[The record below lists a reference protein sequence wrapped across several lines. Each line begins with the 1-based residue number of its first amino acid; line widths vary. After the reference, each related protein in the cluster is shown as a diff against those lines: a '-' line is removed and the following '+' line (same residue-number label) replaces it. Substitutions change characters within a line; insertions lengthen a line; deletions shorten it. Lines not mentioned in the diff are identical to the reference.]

1 MKNPILTTENG
12 IRLSM
17 AGMYYRNEC
26 SIPAIED
33 AVEDSSTGTEL
44 VSRLNKLKLF
54 EKYHLD
60 RETPAYVRLA
70 ATDCF
75 GNKHYFRAEK

>member
-1 MKNPILTTENG
+1 MKNPILTTANG
-12 IRLSM
+12 IRLSI
-17 AGMYYRNEC
+17 ADMYYRNEC
-26 SIPAIED
+26 SVPAIMD
-33 AVEDSSTGTEL
+33 AVEDSVTGTEL
-44 VSRLNKLKLF
+44 VNRLNKLKLL

-60 RETPAYVRLA
+60 RETPAYTRLT